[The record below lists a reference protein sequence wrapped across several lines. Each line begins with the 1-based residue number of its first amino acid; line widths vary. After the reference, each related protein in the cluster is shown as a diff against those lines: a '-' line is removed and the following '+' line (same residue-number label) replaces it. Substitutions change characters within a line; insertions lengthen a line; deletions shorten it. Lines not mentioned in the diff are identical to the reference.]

1 MPIVPDEESMKK
13 AVMIA
18 PGQIEF
24 QQVKRPKPLPK
35 EILIKIKRIGIC
47 GSDIHVYHG
56 LHPYTQYPIVQGH
69 EVSGVIAEVG
79 EDVTGFLE
87 GEQVVFMPQITCGT
101 CFSCRN
107 HMEHICDHLKV
118 IGFQADGAAQEYYSV
133 PGSKVL
139 KIPATISLDQAAMI
153 EPIAVAVHALS
164 RFGDVRNK
172 KVIVLGAGTIGNLV
186 AQAAQALGASKVMI
200 TDISEYKIAKAYAC
214 GILLAINSNKMNL
227 GDVILD
233 QFGPDKADVILEC
246 VGIQDTIS
254 QAVNIARK
262 GSSIVIVGVFGKKPI
277 VDLGLVQDRE
287 LILAG
292 TLMYTKKDYE
302 CAIRL
307 ITQKLLNLDSMIT
320 HRFPFDS
327 YAEAYRVIDEQK
339 GEYLKVMI
347 DM

>member
-1 MPIVPDEESMKK
+1 MV
-13 AVMIA
+13 A

-69 EVSGVIAEVG
+69 EVSGVIAEIG

-87 GEQVVFMPQITCGT
+87 GDQVVFMPQISCGT

-107 HMEHICDHLKV
+107 RMENICDHLKV
-118 IGFQADGAAQEYYSV
+118 MGFQTDGAAQEYYSV
-133 PGSKVL
+133 PASKVL
-139 KIPATISLDQAAMI
+139 KIPVTVSLDQAAMI

-186 AQAAQALGASKVMI
+186 SQAAIALGASKVMI
-200 TDISEYKIAKAYAC
+200 TDISEYKIAKAQAC
-214 GILLAINSNKMNL
+214 GISLVVNSNKVSL
-227 GDVILD
+227 GEEILD
-233 QFGPDKADVILEC
+233 RLGPDKADVILEC
-246 VGIQDTIS
+246 VGIQETIS
-254 QAVNIARK
+254 QAIDNARK
-262 GSSIVIVGVFGKKPI
+262 GSMIVVVGVFGKKPN
-277 VDLGLVQDRE
+277 VNLGLVQDRE

-302 CAIRL
+302 CAINL
-307 ITQKLLNLDSMIT
+307 VEQGMLNLDVMIT
-320 HRFPFDS
+320 HRFPFS
-327 YAEAYRVIDEQK
+327 AYAEAYRVIDDQN

-347 DM
+347 EM